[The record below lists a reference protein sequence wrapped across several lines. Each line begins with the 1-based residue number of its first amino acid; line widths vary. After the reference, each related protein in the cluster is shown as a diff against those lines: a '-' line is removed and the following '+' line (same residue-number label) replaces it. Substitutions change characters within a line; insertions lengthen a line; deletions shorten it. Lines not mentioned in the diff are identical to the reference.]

1 MITILIIIL
10 RESRTQQQQPINT
23 NNFNGLPIMP
33 SAKTAAIQKSDFTK
47 IILIFVLFLSQSIWI
62 TNPAQATNQ
71 ATIDRTKKIVMMLN
85 IAAKE
90 FEEGIVDGKIA
101 VAAEYE
107 ESQVFLQQAIERF
120 ERISSE
126 ITDTQKAESLKNRL
140 SNMMTMVKDKINSQL
155 LWKEVN
161 SINSE
166 LLATFNIEINKT
178 PITPVSLGN
187 GKKIFE
193 NSCSVCHGLQ
203 GHGDGP
209 MASQFNPS
217 PAVLSNPKLTG
228 DANTTAYDNFEV
240 INVGIANTA
249 MMSWAE
255 VLSENEIWDVTYYLR
270 TFSNIN
276 VQLPPVNMEVAA
288 LESSIDSTSGLAEQ
302 VVNQVRD
309 LLEKSLSIYK
319 AGQVDD
325 AAEMAFDAYL
335 VYEKIESNLITK
347 DKSLG
352 VSLESAFS
360 RYRGEIKRSAPFEHV
375 ESLSKEINLDL
386 AKGLELLKSEVG
398 FTGMFFQSFSIIVRE
413 GFEAILI
420 IAALIAFL
428 IKSRNQARVKSVH
441 IGVVVGILASFA
453 TAYIIHEVLH
463 LSMGSQELLEGW
475 IMMVAVAVLFWVS
488 YWLVSKIDNKKWQ
501 EYINKQMRGALSKG
515 NAFSLGAV
523 AFISVY
529 REGFETVLFYK
540 ALYLYAE
547 DATAGIIP
555 GFLAGCVVLAGVF
568 YLINTLG
575 MRIPLKWFFGFTS
588 VLLYYMAFTFMGK
601 GLHELQMGEQLS
613 MSAANFLPSISWL
626 GMYPTWETF
635 IGQGVLF
642 GAFVFALIYTFIIKA
657 ELGATQ
663 LKEETSQLQSNI
675 SQVHDLVEHI
685 SHHAKRC
692 EVFLKD
698 TPDQDLQELSGHLKE
713 IDIKIHELFGHVKYV
728 ENQLQDEYE
737 KLAKQGFQAKQN

>member
-1 MITILIIIL
+1 MPSAITAMPNKSVSSGFILIIFML
-10 RESRTQQQQPINT
+10 LTQIFWFPNQ
-23 NNFNGLPIMP
+23 GE
-33 SAKTAAIQKSDFTK
+33 AA
-47 IILIFVLFLSQSIWI
+47 
-62 TNPAQATNQ
+62 NQ

-90 FEEGIVDGKIA
+90 FEEGVVDGK
-101 VAAEYE
+101 VVVPPEYE

-120 ERISSE
+120 ERVSTE
-126 ITDTQKAESLKNRL
+126 IPDPQKIDAFKKQFNNL
-140 SNMMTMVKDKINSQL
+140 MAMVKDKVASQQV
-155 LWKEVN
+155 WEKVN
-161 SINSE
+161 SINTE
-166 LLATFNIEINKT
+166 LLATFSIEINKT
-178 PITPVSLGN
+178 PVTPVSLTN

-193 NSCSVCHGLQ
+193 NNCSVCHGLK
-203 GHGDGP
+203 GNGDGP
-209 MASQFNPS
+209 MASQFDPS
-217 PAVLSNPKLTG
+217 PAVLSDPKLTG
-228 DANTTAYDNFEV
+228 DANSTAYDNFEV

-249 MMSWAE
+249 MIAWAGI
-255 VLSENEIWDVTYYLR
+255 LSETQIWDVTYYLR
-270 TFSNIN
+270 TFSNAN
-276 VQLPPVNMEVAA
+276 LQLPPVNLELAA
-288 LESSIDSTSGLAEQ
+288 IESSEDAKEGLAGQ
-302 VVNQVRD
+302 VVNEVREV
-309 LLEKSLSIYK
+309 LANSLAIYK
-319 AGQVDD
+319 KGQVED
-325 AAEMAFDAYL
+325 AAELAFDAYL
-335 VYEKIESNLITK
+335 AYEKIESNLITK
-347 DKSLG
+347 DRDLG

-360 RYRGEIKRSAPFEHV
+360 RYRGEIKRNAPLEHV
-375 ESLSKEINLDL
+375 ESLFKEINLDL
-386 AKGLELLKSEVG
+386 AKGLELLKNKVG

-428 IKSRNQARVKSVH
+428 VKSRNQSRVKSIH

-453 TAYIIHEVLH
+453 TAYIIHEILH
-463 LSMGSQELLEGW
+463 LSMASQEVLEGW
-475 IMMVAVAVLFWVS
+475 IMLVAVAVLFSVS
-488 YWLVSKIDNKKWQ
+488 YWLVSKIDNKRWQ

-515 NAFSLGAV
+515 NTFTLGLV

-540 ALYLYAE
+540 ALYLYAG
-547 DATAGIIP
+547 DDGTAGILP
-555 GFLAGCVVLAGVF
+555 GFLAGCLVLALVF

-575 MRIPLKWFFGFTS
+575 MRIPIKWFFGFTS

-601 GLHELQMGEQLS
+601 GIHELQMGEQIP
-613 MSAANFLPSISWL
+613 MTSADFLPSLSWL

-635 IGQGVLF
+635 IGQAVLF

-663 LKEETSQLQSNI
+663 LKEETSQLQGNI
-675 SQVHDLVEHI
+675 TQVHDLVEHI

-737 KLAKQGFQAKQN
+737 KLAKKAFENK

>member
-1 MITILIIIL
+1 MPPVETVLPHRSDNPILKL
-10 RESRTQQQQPINT
+10 
-23 NNFNGLPIMP
+23 
-33 SAKTAAIQKSDFTK
+33 
-47 IILIFVLFLSQSIWI
+47 VLFLLLTQVFWFP
-62 TNPAQATNQ
+62 NQAKATNQ

-90 FEEGIVDGKIA
+90 FEEGVVDGKIV
-101 VAAEYE
+101 VAPEYE

-120 ERISSE
+120 ERISPE
-126 ITDTQKAESLKNRL
+126 ISDPLKAEEIKKRFI
-140 SNMMTMVKDKINSQL
+140 NMMALVKSKVDSQKI
-155 LWKEVN
+155 WEEVN
-161 SINSE
+161 AINSE
-166 LLATFNIEINKT
+166 LLTTFNIEINKT
-178 PITPVSLGN
+178 PITPVSLTN
-187 GKKIFE
+187 GEKIFE
-193 NSCSVCHGLQ
+193 NNCSVCHGLK
-203 GHGDGP
+203 GNGDGP
-209 MASQFNPS
+209 MASQFDPS

-249 MMSWAE
+249 MIAWAGL
-255 VLSENEIWDVTYYLR
+255 LSENQIWDVTYYLR
-270 TFSNIN
+270 TFSNAN
-276 VQLPPVNMEVAA
+276 LQLPPVNLDLAA
-288 LESSIDSTSGLAEQ
+288 IESSEDIGLAEQ
-302 VVNQVRD
+302 VVNEVREVLD
-309 LLEKSLSIYK
+309 RSLVTYK
-319 AGQVDD
+319 TGQVEN
-325 AAEMAFDAYL
+325 AAELAFDAYL
-335 VYEKIESNLITK
+335 AYEKIESNLITK
-347 DKSLG
+347 DRDLG
-352 VSLESAFS
+352 VNLESAFS
-360 RYRGEIKRSAPFEHV
+360 RYRGEIKRNAPLEQV
-375 ESLSKEINLDL
+375 ESLHKEINLNL
-386 AKGLELLKSEVG
+386 LKGLELLKNEVG

-428 IKSRNQARVKSVH
+428 VKSRNQARVKSIH
-441 IGVVVGILASFA
+441 IGVAVGILASFA

-463 LSMGSQELLEGW
+463 LSMASQEVLEGW
-475 IMMVAVAVLFWVS
+475 IMLIAVAVLFSVS
-488 YWLVSKIDNKKWQ
+488 YWLVSKIDNKRWQ

-515 NAFSLGAV
+515 NTFTLGAV

-540 ALYLYAE
+540 ALFLYAG
-547 DATAGIIP
+547 DSTGGIIP
-555 GFLAGCVVLAGVF
+555 GFLAGCVVLALIF

-575 MRIPLKWFFGFTS
+575 MRIPIKWFFGFTS

-601 GLHELQMGEQLS
+601 GIHELQMGEQIS
-613 MSAANFLPSISWL
+613 MTSADILPSLSWL

-635 IGQGVLF
+635 IGQAVLF
-642 GAFVFALIYTFIIKA
+642 AAFVFALVYTFIIKA

-663 LKEETSQLQSNI
+663 LKEETSQLQGNI
-675 SQVHDLVEHI
+675 TQVHDLVEHI

-737 KLAKQGFQAKQN
+737 KLAKKAFEAKQN

>member
-1 MITILIIIL
+1 ML
-10 RESRTQQQQPINT
+10 
-23 NNFNGLPIMP
+23 
-33 SAKTAAIQKSDFTK
+33 SAKVEMMQKSDFFK

-62 TNPAQATNQ
+62 PTNAQATNQ

-90 FEEGIVDGKIA
+90 FEEGVVDGKI
-101 VAAEYE
+101 VVPPEYE
-107 ESQVFLQQAIERF
+107 ESQVFLQQAMERF

-126 ITDTQKAESLKNRL
+126 ITDPQKAENLKKRL
-140 SNMMTMVKDKINSQL
+140 INMMAMVKDKVDSQIM
-155 LWKEVN
+155 WKEVN

-166 LLATFNIEINKT
+166 LLATFNIEIKKT

-193 NSCSVCHGLQ
+193 NNCSVCHGLK

-209 MASQFNPS
+209 MASQFDPS

-228 DANTTAYDNFEV
+228 DENTTAYDNFEV
-240 INVGIANTA
+240 INVGIANTG
-249 MMSWAE
+249 MMAWAG
-255 VLSENEIWDVTYYLR
+255 VLSETEIWNVTYYLR
-270 TFSNIN
+270 TFSNNN
-276 VQLPPVNMEVAA
+276 VQLPPVNLQVAA
-288 LESSIDSTSGLAEQ
+288 MESSGDSTSSMAEQ
-302 VVNQVRD
+302 VVNEVRE
-309 LLEKSLSIYK
+309 LLEKSLAIYGS
-319 AGQVDD
+319 GQVDN

-335 VYEKIESNLITK
+335 AYEKIESNLITK
-347 DKSLG
+347 DRSLG
-352 VSLESAFS
+352 VRLESAFS
-360 RYRGEIKRSAPFEHV
+360 RYRGEIKRSAPFGHV
-375 ESLSKEINLDL
+375 ESLNKEINLDL

-428 IKSRNQARVKSVH
+428 TKSRNQGRIKTIH
-441 IGVVVGILASFA
+441 IGVVIGILASFA
-453 TAYIIHEVLH
+453 TAYVIHEILH
-463 LSMGSQELLEGW
+463 LNMANQELLEGW
-475 IMMVAVAVLFWVS
+475 IMLVAVAVLFWVS
-488 YWLVSKIDNKKWQ
+488 YWLVSKIETRKWQ
-501 EYINKQMRGALSKG
+501 EYINKKMRGALSKG
-515 NAFSLGAV
+515 NTFTLGAV

-547 DATAGIIP
+547 GATAGIIP

-575 MRIPLKWFFGFTS
+575 MRIPIKWFFGFTS

-601 GLHELQMGEQLS
+601 GLHELQMGEQVP
-613 MSAANFLPSISWL
+613 MTAANFLPSISWL

-635 IGQGVLF
+635 IGQAALL

-663 LKEETSQLQSNI
+663 LKEETSQLQNDI
-675 SQVHDLVEHI
+675 TQVHDLVEHI

-737 KLAKQGFQAKQN
+737 KLAKQAFQSKQN

>member
-1 MITILIIIL
+1 
-10 RESRTQQQQPINT
+10 
-23 NNFNGLPIMP
+23 
-33 SAKTAAIQKSDFTK
+33 
-47 IILIFVLFLSQSIWI
+47 
-62 TNPAQATNQ
+62 
-71 ATIDRTKKIVMMLN
+71 MLN

-90 FEEGIVDGKIA
+90 FEEGVVDGKIV
-101 VAAEYE
+101 VAPEYE

-120 ERISSE
+120 ERISPE
-126 ITDTQKAESLKNRL
+126 ISDPLKAEEIKKRFI
-140 SNMMTMVKDKINSQL
+140 NMMALVKSKVDSQKI
-155 LWKEVN
+155 WEEVN
-161 SINSE
+161 AINSE
-166 LLATFNIEINKT
+166 LLTTFNIEINKT
-178 PITPVSLGN
+178 PITPVSLTN
-187 GKKIFE
+187 GEKIFE
-193 NSCSVCHGLQ
+193 NNCSVCHGLK
-203 GHGDGP
+203 GNGDGP
-209 MASQFNPS
+209 MASQFDPS

-249 MMSWAE
+249 MIAWAGL
-255 VLSENEIWDVTYYLR
+255 LSENQIWDVTYYLR
-270 TFSNIN
+270 TFSNAN
-276 VQLPPVNMEVAA
+276 LQLPPVNLDLAA
-288 LESSIDSTSGLAEQ
+288 IESSEDIGLAEQ
-302 VVNQVRD
+302 VVNEVREVLD
-309 LLEKSLSIYK
+309 RSLVTYK
-319 AGQVDD
+319 TGQVEN
-325 AAEMAFDAYL
+325 AAELAFDAYL
-335 VYEKIESNLITK
+335 AYEKIESNLITK
-347 DKSLG
+347 DRDLG
-352 VSLESAFS
+352 VNLESAFS
-360 RYRGEIKRSAPFEHV
+360 RYRGEIKRNAPLEQV
-375 ESLSKEINLDL
+375 ESLHKEINLNL
-386 AKGLELLKSEVG
+386 LKGLELLKNEVG

-428 IKSRNQARVKSVH
+428 VKSRNQARVKSIH

-463 LSMGSQELLEGW
+463 LSMASQEVLEGW
-475 IMMVAVAVLFWVS
+475 IMLIAVAVLFSVS
-488 YWLVSKIDNKKWQ
+488 YWLVSKIDNKRWQ

-515 NAFSLGAV
+515 NTFTLGAV

-540 ALYLYAE
+540 ALFLYAG
-547 DATAGIIP
+547 DSTGGIIP
-555 GFLAGCVVLAGVF
+555 GFLAGCVVLALIF

-575 MRIPLKWFFGFTS
+575 MRIPIKWFFGFTS

-601 GLHELQMGEQLS
+601 GIHELQMGEQIS
-613 MSAANFLPSISWL
+613 MTSADILPSLSWL

-635 IGQGVLF
+635 IGQAVLF
-642 GAFVFALIYTFIIKA
+642 AAFVFALVYTFIIKA

-663 LKEETSQLQSNI
+663 LKEETSQLQGNI
-675 SQVHDLVEHI
+675 TQVHDLVEHI

-737 KLAKQGFQAKQN
+737 KLAKKAFEAKQN

>member
-1 MITILIIIL
+1 MPPVETVLPHRSDNPILKL
-10 RESRTQQQQPINT
+10 
-23 NNFNGLPIMP
+23 
-33 SAKTAAIQKSDFTK
+33 
-47 IILIFVLFLSQSIWI
+47 VLFLLLTQVFWFP
-62 TNPAQATNQ
+62 NQAKATNQ

-90 FEEGIVDGKIA
+90 FEEGVVDGKIV
-101 VAAEYE
+101 VAPEYE

-120 ERISSE
+120 ERISPE
-126 ITDTQKAESLKNRL
+126 ISDPLKAEEIKKRFI
-140 SNMMTMVKDKINSQL
+140 NMMALVKSKVDSQKI
-155 LWKEVN
+155 WEEVN
-161 SINSE
+161 AINSE
-166 LLATFNIEINKT
+166 LLTTFNIEINKT
-178 PITPVSLGN
+178 PITPVSLTN
-187 GKKIFE
+187 GEKIFE
-193 NSCSVCHGLQ
+193 NNCSVCHGLK
-203 GHGDGP
+203 GNGDGP
-209 MASQFNPS
+209 MASQFDPS

-228 DANTTAYDNFEV
+228 DANTTAYDNLEV

-249 MMSWAE
+249 MIAWAGL
-255 VLSENEIWDVTYYLR
+255 LSENQIWDVTYYLR
-270 TFSNIN
+270 TFSNAN
-276 VQLPPVNMEVAA
+276 LQLPPVNLDLAA
-288 LESSIDSTSGLAEQ
+288 IESSEDIGLAEQ
-302 VVNQVRD
+302 VVNEVREVLD
-309 LLEKSLSIYK
+309 RSLVTYK
-319 AGQVDD
+319 TGQVEN
-325 AAEMAFDAYL
+325 AAELAFDAYL
-335 VYEKIESNLITK
+335 AYEKIESNLITK
-347 DKSLG
+347 DRDLG
-352 VSLESAFS
+352 VNLESAFS
-360 RYRGEIKRSAPFEHV
+360 RYRGEIKRNAPLEQV
-375 ESLSKEINLDL
+375 ESLHKEINLNL
-386 AKGLELLKSEVG
+386 LKGLELLKNEVG

-428 IKSRNQARVKSVH
+428 VKSRNQARVKSIH

-463 LSMGSQELLEGW
+463 LSMASQEVLEGW
-475 IMMVAVAVLFWVS
+475 IMLIAVAVLFSVS
-488 YWLVSKIDNKKWQ
+488 YWLVSKIDNKRWQ

-515 NAFSLGAV
+515 NTFTLGAV

-540 ALYLYAE
+540 ALFLYAG
-547 DATAGIIP
+547 DSTGGIIP
-555 GFLAGCVVLAGVF
+555 GFLAGCVVLALIF

-575 MRIPLKWFFGFTS
+575 MRIPIKWFFGFTS

-601 GLHELQMGEQLS
+601 GIHELQMGEQIS
-613 MSAANFLPSISWL
+613 MTSADILPSLSWL

-635 IGQGVLF
+635 IGQAVLF
-642 GAFVFALIYTFIIKA
+642 AAFVFALVYTFIIKA

-663 LKEETSQLQSNI
+663 LKEETSQLQGNI
-675 SQVHDLVEHI
+675 TQVHDLVEHI

-737 KLAKQGFQAKQN
+737 KLAKKAFEAKQN

>member
-1 MITILIIIL
+1 ML
-10 RESRTQQQQPINT
+10 
-23 NNFNGLPIMP
+23 
-33 SAKTAAIQKSDFTK
+33 SAKAEMVQKSDFFK
-47 IILIFVLFLSQSIWI
+47 IILIFVLFLSQSVWI
-62 TNPAQATNQ
+62 PTNAQATNQ

-90 FEEGIVDGKIA
+90 FEEGVVDGKI
-101 VAAEYE
+101 VVPPEYE
-107 ESQVFLQQAIERF
+107 ESQVFLQQAMERF
-120 ERISSE
+120 EKISSE
-126 ITDTQKAESLKNRL
+126 ITDPQKAESLKKQL
-140 SNMMTMVKDKINSQL
+140 INMMAMVKDKVDSQMM
-155 LWKEVN
+155 WKEVN

-193 NSCSVCHGLQ
+193 NNCSVCHGLK

-209 MASQFNPS
+209 MASQFDPS

-228 DANTTAYDNFEV
+228 DTNTTAYDNFEV

-249 MMSWAE
+249 MMAWAG
-255 VLSENEIWDVTYYLR
+255 VLSETEIWNVTYYLR
-270 TFSNIN
+270 TFSNNN
-276 VQLPPVNMEVAA
+276 VKLPPVNLQVAA
-288 LESSIDSTSGLAEQ
+288 MESSGDFASSMAEQ
-302 VVNQVRD
+302 VVNEVRK
-309 LLEKSLSIYK
+309 LLEKSLAIYK
-319 AGQVDD
+319 SGQEDN

-335 VYEKIESNLITK
+335 AYEKIESNLITK

-352 VSLESAFS
+352 VRLESAFS

-375 ESLSKEINLDL
+375 ESLNKEIHLDL
-386 AKGLELLKSEVG
+386 AKGLELLKREVG
-398 FTGMFFQSFSIIVRE
+398 FMGMFFQSFSIIVRE

-428 IKSRNQARVKSVH
+428 TKSRNQRRIKTIH
-441 IGVVVGILASFA
+441 FGVVIGILASFA
-453 TAYIIHEVLH
+453 TAYVIHEILH
-463 LSMGSQELLEGW
+463 LSMANQELLEGW
-475 IMMVAVAVLFWVS
+475 IMLVAVAVLFSVS
-488 YWLVSKIDNKKWQ
+488 YWLVSKIETRKWQ
-501 EYINKQMRGALSKG
+501 EYINRKMHGALSKG
-515 NAFSLGAV
+515 NTFTLGAV

-547 DATAGIIP
+547 GTTAGIIP

-575 MRIPLKWFFGFTS
+575 MRIPIKWFFGFTS

-601 GLHELQMGEQLS
+601 GLHELQMGEQIP
-613 MSAANFLPSISWL
+613 MTVANFLPSISWL
-626 GMYPTWETF
+626 GIYPTWETF
-635 IGQGVLF
+635 IGQAALL
-642 GAFVFALIYTFIIKA
+642 GAFVFALVYTFIIKA

-663 LKEETSQLQSNI
+663 LQEETSQLQNDI
-675 SQVHDLVEHI
+675 TQVHDLVEHI

-737 KLAKQGFQAKQN
+737 KLAKQAFQPKQN